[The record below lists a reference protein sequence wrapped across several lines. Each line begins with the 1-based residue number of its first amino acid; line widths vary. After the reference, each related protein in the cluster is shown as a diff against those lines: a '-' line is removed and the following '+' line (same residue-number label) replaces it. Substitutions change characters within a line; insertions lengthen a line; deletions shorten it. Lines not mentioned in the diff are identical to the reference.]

1 MTRPFSFLNRV
12 WAASLAILQLVRAW
26 NVGMIMSAVYLGAF
40 LAAGSSLDLTAGY
53 LILCALATGLVAASA
68 NVMKDLLDVES
79 DRLNHADRPLVT
91 GHISTQTG
99 LWLAAILFISSIF
112 IAFQL
117 SSIHQALFG
126 LASLLLISYNLWLSR
141 LPLVGNLSIAFV
153 VALSIP
159 FGAIPVGEVGLGAL
173 SLGEVAFQLT
183 PTVWIAAVFAFLTT
197 FAREISK
204 DIEDVLGDGA
214 RGEHSIPVLLG
225 IQKSSYIVRSI
236 TLFIV
241 IFSVLPFLVYSF
253 GGLYLLMMSVT
264 NLFLLLPMSMPYGA
278 GREASITSSTL
289 KWAMMC
295 GMVALA
301 FSESIPLSHTP

>member
-1 MTRPFSFLNRV
+1 M
-12 WAASLAILQLVRAW
+12 
-26 NVGMIMSAVYLGAF
+26 
-40 LAAGSSLDLTAGY
+40 
-53 LILCALATGLVAASA
+53 
-68 NVMKDLLDVES
+68 
-79 DRLNHADRPLVT
+79 
-91 GHISTQTG
+91 
-99 LWLAAILFISSIF
+99 
-112 IAFQL
+112 
-117 SSIHQALFG
+117 
-126 LASLLLISYNLWLSR
+126 
-141 LPLVGNLSIAFV
+141 
-153 VALSIP
+153 
-159 FGAIPVGEVGLGAL
+159 
-173 SLGEVAFQLT
+173 AFQLT

>member
-1 MTRPFSFLNRV
+1 
-12 WAASLAILQLVRAW
+12 
-26 NVGMIMSAVYLGAF
+26 MIMSAVYLGAF
-40 LAAGSSLDLTAGY
+40 LAAGSSIDLTAGY
-53 LILCALATGLVAASA
+53 LISCALATGLVAASA
-68 NVMKDLLDVES
+68 NVMNDLLDVES
-79 DRLNHADRPLVT
+79 DRLDHADRPLVT
-91 GHISTQTG
+91 GHISTKTG
-99 LWLAAILFISSIF
+99 LWLAVGLFLLSLF

-117 SSIHQALFG
+117 GSTHQALFG
-126 LASLLLISYNLWLSR
+126 LASLVLILYNLWLSR

-159 FGAIPVGEVGLGAL
+159 FGAIPVGEVGFGAL

-183 PTVWIAAVFAFLTT
+183 PTVWIAAIFAFLTT

-225 IQKSSYIVRSI
+225 IQKNSNLVRSI
-236 TLFIV
+236 ILAIV
-241 IFSVLPFLVYSF
+241 ILSAVPFLFYSF

-264 NLFLLLPMSMPYGA
+264 NLFLVLPMSMPKSA
-278 GREASITSSTL
+278 DREASISSSTL

-295 GMVALA
+295 GMAALA
-301 FSESIPLSHTP
+301 LSESIPLSHTP